1 MKAGRHY
8 RRSAR
13 TQTTQTCRSVGND
26 CSLCNPPLG
35 GFNLGYIK
43 KLRPLPGRGDSVFLA
58 VFLPSGEKFVLKTL
72 DKENGLYPP
81 SSSYH
86 IEKDIHLSLSHP
98 NVVRTVGAF
107 ETDTNVY
114 LMMEY
119 AEHGDLFDTVLKPDH
134 NEVRAARF
142 LRDVLRGVQYIH
154 SLGVTHRD
162 IKAENVV
169 LTSSNSCKVVDF
181 GFPTRLPR
189 GAKSLNDHLVA
200 GTIDYLSPEIIRKRP
215 YNHCVDILW
224 ALGVCRHV
232 PFAPRSNMIDSA
244 FARRAVVTKS
254 ILAVDMYRGPTYRA
268 ISHEAKDFI
277 ERLLIR
283 NPEKRMSVEDML
295 AHTFLNVTERAYR
308 IQREVRGDSVSPPER
323 HTQTVTPTPGGPD
336 DSQHT
341 SQSHSDR
348 PHSNQSQNMQSQSA
362 SSVSPHAHSR
372 SSSERRSSIHSTWS
386 TCSDVTCST
395 CASRSSSVSDSSV
408 TGTQHTPGDQSAR
421 SSRSSSH
428 SVPTAEE
435 VLEEEGESD
444 DSSLVNPVCA
454 TTDRVMTKESLILS
468 YSREACMEGAPATRP
483 GAQSETPRYPSP
495 TSADC
500 VTGTTRI
507 TRSGHHSGTHTT
519 GAPSPHVACTP
530 SPGHMSA
537 AASPR
542 EFAPGSAG
550 SVGQSGYNFD
560 VRLRPSISPIPAAV
574 TREDSGSYLYE
585 VTGAVANL
593 QVSATVADHIP
604 TSGNDVSQCE
614 RELECERPPSGTHN
628 QSVRKADSKNR

>member
-162 IKAENVV
+162 I
-169 LTSSNSCKVVDF
+169 
-181 GFPTRLPR
+181 
-189 GAKSLNDHLVA
+189 
-200 GTIDYLSPEIIRKRP
+200 
-215 YNHCVDILW
+215 
-224 ALGVCRHV
+224 
-232 PFAPRSNMIDSA
+232 
-244 FARRAVVTKS
+244 KS

>member
-1 MKAGRHY
+1 
-8 RRSAR
+8 
-13 TQTTQTCRSVGND
+13 
-26 CSLCNPPLG
+26 
-35 GFNLGYIK
+35 
-43 KLRPLPGRGDSVFLA
+43 
-58 VFLPSGEKFVLKTL
+58 
-72 DKENGLYPP
+72 
-81 SSSYH
+81 
-86 IEKDIHLSLSHP
+86 
-98 NVVRTVGAF
+98 
-107 ETDTNVY
+107 
-114 LMMEY
+114 MMEY

-154 SLGVTHRD
+154 SLGVIHRD

-189 GAKSLNDHLVA
+189 GAKSLNDHLVV

-215 YNHCVDILW
+215 YNHCVDIW

-232 PFAPRSNMIDSA
+232 PFAPRSNMMDSA
-244 FARRAVVTKS
+244 FARRAVVTK
-254 ILAVDMYRGPTYRA
+254 
-268 ISHEAKDFI
+268 
-277 ERLLIR
+277 
-283 NPEKRMSVEDML
+283 
-295 AHTFLNVTERAYR
+295 
-308 IQREVRGDSVSPPER
+308 
-323 HTQTVTPTPGGPD
+323 
-336 DSQHT
+336 
-341 SQSHSDR
+341 
-348 PHSNQSQNMQSQSA
+348 
-362 SSVSPHAHSR
+362 
-372 SSSERRSSIHSTWS
+372 
-386 TCSDVTCST
+386 
-395 CASRSSSVSDSSV
+395 
-408 TGTQHTPGDQSAR
+408 
-421 SSRSSSH
+421 
-428 SVPTAEE
+428 
-435 VLEEEGESD
+435 
-444 DSSLVNPVCA
+444 VNPVCA

-628 QSVRKADSKNR
+628 QSVRKADSKNP